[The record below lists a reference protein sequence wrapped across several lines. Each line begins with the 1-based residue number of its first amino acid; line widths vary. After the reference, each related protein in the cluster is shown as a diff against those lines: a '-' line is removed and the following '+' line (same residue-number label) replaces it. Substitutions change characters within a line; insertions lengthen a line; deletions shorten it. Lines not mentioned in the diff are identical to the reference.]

1 MISHRLLLTLLSPA
15 RRQGRQGGFSLLSG
29 LVVILVLITG
39 SLALV
44 SVTTG
49 DLLGSGRRSTSRDA
63 FATAEA
69 GADLIIASLNQ
80 PENRRLL
87 VAGQPLSAWASS
99 GANPALRSPYTLPDG
114 SGPGAD
120 GTGQPSQQATRF
132 ATGTFQ
138 PLDDAGTRQFRL
150 VEVTYSAGNPGQ
162 SDRRTHSFTTRSDGS
177 TSAVGSFNSTLIN
190 LDNPKGEGL
199 LPL

>member
-15 RRQGRQGGFSLLSG
+15 QRQGRQGGFSLLSG

-87 VAGQPLSAWASS
+87 VAGQPLSAWASA
-99 GANPALRSPYTLPDG
+99 GANPALRSPCTLPDG

-120 GTGQPSQQATRF
+120 GTGQPSQRAASFAWWRSPTRPEIRAR
-132 ATGTFQ
+132 ATGARI
-138 PLDDAGTRQFRL
+138 PSPPAAMAARARW
-150 VEVTYSAGNPGQ
+150 EV
-162 SDRRTHSFTTRSDGS
+162 S
-177 TSAVGSFNSTLIN
+177 TA
-190 LDNPKGEGL
+190 P
-199 LPL
+199 